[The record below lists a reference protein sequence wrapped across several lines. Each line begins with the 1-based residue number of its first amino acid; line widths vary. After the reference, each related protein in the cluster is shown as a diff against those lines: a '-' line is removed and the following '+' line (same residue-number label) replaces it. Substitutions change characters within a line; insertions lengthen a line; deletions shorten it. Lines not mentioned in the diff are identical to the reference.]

1 MDNLF
6 SQPKITYKVYFNT
19 LYKYLESF
27 EKLFPEAILGIST
40 FEVESKTIEA
50 ADDDIWYVEAY
61 FAKELHKQSFDKN
74 LQNFS
79 TTNNLEIIV
88 DISFATIEDKDWVA
102 EYQKQ
107 LIPIRIGKFFIT
119 ALHQLDQCPPD
130 CLPIVLQASRA
141 FGTGDHPTTAGCLEA
156 MEELSAFDFKEIY
169 DIGTGSGIL
178 SFAAEKIWPRANV
191 LACDIEEIAIEVAE
205 INKQFNNSKVFFYR
219 NSAKDLLIPS
229 IKNKQ
234 FDLIISNILA
244 VPLIDLAPL
253 ICSLLSKTGRLI
265 ISGFLDYQT
274 DEVIDSYVRNR
285 IEVQKIFDKKGWV
298 TILAKVKND

>member
-1 MDNLF
+1 
-6 SQPKITYKVYFNT
+6 
-19 LYKYLESF
+19 
-27 EKLFPEAILGIST
+27 
-40 FEVESKTIEA
+40 
-50 ADDDIWYVEAY
+50 
-61 FAKELHKQSFDKN
+61 
-74 LQNFS
+74 
-79 TTNNLEIIV
+79 
-88 DISFATIEDKDWVA
+88 
-102 EYQKQ
+102 
-107 LIPIRIGKFFIT
+107 
-119 ALHQLDQCPPD
+119 
-130 CLPIVLQASRA
+130 
-141 FGTGDHPTTAGCLEA
+141 
-156 MEELSAFDFKEIY
+156 
-169 DIGTGSGIL
+169 L